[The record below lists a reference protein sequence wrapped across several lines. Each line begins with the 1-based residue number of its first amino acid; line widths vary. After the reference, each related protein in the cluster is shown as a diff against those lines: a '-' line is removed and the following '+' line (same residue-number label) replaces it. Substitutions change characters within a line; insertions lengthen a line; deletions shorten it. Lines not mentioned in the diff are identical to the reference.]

1 MEPSMRLMN
10 WIQVVLLLA
19 CLGGSLAA
27 ESAPD
32 APQQQVRRFV
42 AAFNAQDVDAMLEL
56 THAEIE
62 WFSIDG
68 DKLGVETRGRVAL
81 RTYML
86 GYFKSCP
93 SCRSKLTQ
101 MAHTATRV
109 SAIEVASWQGKE
121 GRRTQ
126 RGMAVYEFQD
136 GLIRRVYYF
145 PSEQ

>member
-1 MEPSMRLMN
+1 MRLMH
-10 WIQVVLLLA
+10 WIQAVLLLT
-19 CLGGSLAA
+19 CLGGSVTA
-27 ESAPD
+27 ECTPG
-32 APQQQVRRFV
+32 APQQQVRRFI
-42 AAFNAQDVDAMLEL
+42 AAFNAQDVDAMLAL

-68 DKLGVETRGRVAL
+68 DKLGAEARGREAL

-101 MAHTATRV
+101 MAHTAARV
-109 SAIEVASWQGKE
+109 SAIEVASWQGKG

-145 PSEQ
+145 PSEP

>member
-1 MEPSMRLMN
+1 MRLMH
-10 WIQVVLLLA
+10 WFQFVVLLA
-19 CLGGSLAA
+19 CLGTSVAA
-27 ESAPD
+27 ECDAD
-32 APQQQVRRFV
+32 APRQQVRRFI
-42 AAFNAQDVDAMLEL
+42 AAFNAQDVAAMLEL

-68 DKLGVETRGRVAL
+68 DKLGTETRGREAL

-109 SAIEVASWQGKE
+109 SAIEVASWQGKD

-126 RGMAVYEFQD
+126 RGIAVYEFQD

-145 PSEQ
+145 PSER